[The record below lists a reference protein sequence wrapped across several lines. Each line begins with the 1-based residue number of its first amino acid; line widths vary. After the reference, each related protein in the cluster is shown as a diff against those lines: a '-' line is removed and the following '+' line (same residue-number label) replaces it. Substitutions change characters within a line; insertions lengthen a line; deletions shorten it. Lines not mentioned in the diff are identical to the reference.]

1 MKKRLSIQNILSQI
15 LLVFLAVIVIYPLLF
30 VFMTSFKSNFD
41 VITHPFTI
49 NTFEPDNYVQAWEI
63 GRIGKYF
70 VNSVLI
76 TFVTLA
82 IQLVIIVLASYS
94 LGKLKP
100 WGTGFLTILY
110 LSGLFVTSEMITVPN
125 FTTMRNWGI
134 SGTRLAL
141 VLPYVANGIAMATFI
156 MTNYVRQMP
165 KELDEAALM
174 DGCGL
179 FQNLTRTAGL
189 DAAVDVQQ
197 SVHVFYQERFGHEM
211 GDGGD
216 VAKQQVAVLF
226 MVETCAFEVLAV
238 FGKALVRS
246 DAERLAWRTAMEYA
260 WKVPWDALCFQPCD
274 DFFRMVHVAVIRR
287 RPDDQV
293 CPVLA
298 QRLAKDG
305 IDFHIGKVFKPGL
318 SEAKV

>member
-1 MKKRLSIQNILSQI
+1 
-15 LLVFLAVIVIYPLLF
+15 
-30 VFMTSFKSNFD
+30 MTSFKSNFD

-179 FQNLTRTAGL
+179 FQNLTRIT
-189 DAAVDVQQ
+189 
-197 SVHVFYQERFGHEM
+197 
-211 GDGGD
+211 
-216 VAKQQVAVLF
+216 
-226 MVETCAFEVLAV
+226 
-238 FGKALVRS
+238 
-246 DAERLAWRTAMEYA
+246 
-260 WKVPWDALCFQPCD
+260 VPL
-274 DFFRMVHVAVIRR
+274 MT
-287 RPDDQV
+287 
-293 CPVLA
+293 PVLA
-298 QRLAKDG
+298 TCLIFNFQGVWSEFYWALIQIRDENLKTLPLGLMNFQSQFNTDYGILCAGLAISIIPVLLVYLKCSSQ
-305 IDFHIGKVFKPGL
+305 FIGGMTAGAVKG
-318 SEAKV
+318 